1 MINFIFKQ
9 RRAINLFFFVLI
21 VMGLLSFDKLGTAEL
36 PEPPGSGLIIN
47 AMLPGASPEEMD
59 EKVARLL
66 QSDIKD
72 ISGIE
77 EVISQSR
84 ESRMSMRVKFVD
96 DIGDEDALVQEI
108 TQVVNQVQ
116 DLPTELEGPF
126 ISRPSNRIFPAIT
139 LVLQGGNDVQ
149 RHNVWHELGTIIR
162 DVKEVEYIQTL
173 GDRDRRVE
181 ISLDPLKLQ
190 QFSLR
195 LDSVSGIIQ
204 QAITDQSAG
213 RIETFLSMSRL
224 RVIAKP
230 DSVEELKSLPIKIDG
245 AIFRL
250 DQIADVEEVLSP
262 KSIKVDYQGKDSW
275 YVNIYRR
282 DNTKIQDLS
291 DTLQRIVSQ
300 SNLMFEKNGQDLTL
314 FILQDRS
321 FVVERVLGELG
332 SAIFIGMVLV
342 LFILWCFF
350 GFHNA
355 MYAAI
360 GIPFAFLATFIAMD
374 VMDIGLNTFT
384 LFGLVLVCGM
394 IVDDAIVVLENIV
407 SKIESGLESSI
418 AIKTGMLEV
427 LPAVLASTATTIA
440 AFLPLLFMTGGMGDF
455 ISQIPKVA
463 ILALVASLAECFIVL
478 PAHIYQR
485 RLKQTSSDKY
495 KTNIFNRTME
505 RLAQRFVKMV
515 SRLILIPYKVLA
527 GFAVLLSMT
536 TVLAYFTMDFEL
548 FDADEVRSI
557 RVHLT
562 FPKTT
567 DLELTSQLL
576 SFKREEITSI
586 PMVEDIIILNGWNDY
601 NYSQQVR
608 SHYATIE
615 VHLDPRA
622 FEQEKADEVAGDLTR
637 ILGALPGLDKLLLVQ
652 AKNKP
657 PVSSPVNIYLYGNDP
672 LTLAQANSNVIE
684 KLKSISSI
692 KNITN
697 PMEDG
702 IPESVF
708 EVDEEMAAHFDL
720 QPKDISQLL
729 HFSITGDRIAKMD
742 LGNEIV
748 DVYVKEK
755 HALDWRQSKINHFTL
770 SSGEVINIDQLG
782 EFTTRLAPDTVKR
795 FQGNRYISITADIDP
810 SILSNFKTQ
819 REIEKV
825 ITDDLLPD
833 GVSYEQLGEYSSTKK
848 SLTSIF
854 QSALLS
860 FGLVYLILTILFKS
874 YVQPLIVLLTIPLA
888 YMGVIWGM
896 SLMGRD
902 ISLFGLVGII
912 GLIGIVVN
920 DSLVWVSCYN
930 SHRRTQDENTVM
942 SSAESAIRAVRE
954 RFRPIMLTTITTVA
968 GLLPVALSKSAG
980 IAGSMASTIVS
991 GLISSSFLLLIFLP
1005 VCAVIIDNLSLKFN
1019 KLNAKTKFLNRS
1031 ATVET

>member
-84 ESRMSMRVKFVD
+84 ESLMSMRVKFVD

-230 DSVEELKSLPIKIDG
+230 DSVEELKSLPLKIDG

-374 VMDIGLNTFT
+374 IMDIGLNTFT
-384 LFGLVLVCGM
+384 LFGLILVCGM
-394 IVDDAIVVLENIV
+394 IVDDAIV
-407 SKIESGLESSI
+407 
-418 AIKTGMLEV
+418 
-427 LPAVLASTATTIA
+427 
-440 AFLPLLFMTGGMGDF
+440 
-455 ISQIPKVA
+455 
-463 ILALVASLAECFIVL
+463 AL
-478 PAHIYQR
+478 
-485 RLKQTSSDKY
+485 
-495 KTNIFNRTME
+495 
-505 RLAQRFVKMV
+505 
-515 SRLILIPYKVLA
+515 
-527 GFAVLLSMT
+527 
-536 TVLAYFTMDFEL
+536 
-548 FDADEVRSI
+548 
-557 RVHLT
+557 
-562 FPKTT
+562 
-567 DLELTSQLL
+567 
-576 SFKREEITSI
+576 
-586 PMVEDIIILNGWNDY
+586 
-601 NYSQQVR
+601 
-608 SHYATIE
+608 
-615 VHLDPRA
+615 
-622 FEQEKADEVAGDLTR
+622 
-637 ILGALPGLDKLLLVQ
+637 
-652 AKNKP
+652 
-657 PVSSPVNIYLYGNDP
+657 
-672 LTLAQANSNVIE
+672 
-684 KLKSISSI
+684 
-692 KNITN
+692 
-697 PMEDG
+697 
-702 IPESVF
+702 
-708 EVDEEMAAHFDL
+708 
-720 QPKDISQLL
+720 
-729 HFSITGDRIAKMD
+729 
-742 LGNEIV
+742 
-748 DVYVKEK
+748 
-755 HALDWRQSKINHFTL
+755 
-770 SSGEVINIDQLG
+770 
-782 EFTTRLAPDTVKR
+782 
-795 FQGNRYISITADIDP
+795 
-810 SILSNFKTQ
+810 
-819 REIEKV
+819 
-825 ITDDLLPD
+825 
-833 GVSYEQLGEYSSTKK
+833 
-848 SLTSIF
+848 
-854 QSALLS
+854 
-860 FGLVYLILTILFKS
+860 
-874 YVQPLIVLLTIPLA
+874 
-888 YMGVIWGM
+888 
-896 SLMGRD
+896 
-902 ISLFGLVGII
+902 
-912 GLIGIVVN
+912 
-920 DSLVWVSCYN
+920 
-930 SHRRTQDENTVM
+930 
-942 SSAESAIRAVRE
+942 
-954 RFRPIMLTTITTVA
+954 
-968 GLLPVALSKSAG
+968 
-980 IAGSMASTIVS
+980 
-991 GLISSSFLLLIFLP
+991 
-1005 VCAVIIDNLSLKFN
+1005 
-1019 KLNAKTKFLNRS
+1019 
-1031 ATVET
+1031 